1 MFTPQKRPVPNPRS
15 NVFASKGK
23 AVVVA
28 ESPVPAPPINS
39 LMESKSLARE
49 SEDDWRSFREA
60 GLLDEATLE
69 QRDRQAL
76 IDKVSK
82 LEREL
87 FDYQY
92 NMGLLLIEKKEWT
105 SSFEELRQEL
115 AEVQEILKREQSSH
129 LISLSE
135 VEKREENLRKALGM
149 EKQCV
154 ADLEKALRD
163 MEEEYA
169 QMKFS
174 SEKSLTDANTL
185 IVGIEEKSSEV
196 EEKMHAAEAKLAEV
210 NRKSSEL
217 EMKLQELETRES
229 VLQRE
234 RLSLVTERE
243 AHQATFYKQR
253 EDLGEWERKLHKREE
268 MLCELR
274 RSLSQR
280 EEKANEDVSIL
291 KQKERN
297 FEEVEKN
304 IDLSSSKLKER
315 EGDINNRL
323 ADLTVKEKEI
333 DSLRSLLEAKEKKLL
348 TLEEKLSARER
359 VEIQKLLDDQRA
371 ILDIKKQE
379 FELELEKKRKSFDE
393 EIINKVSALEQQ
405 EVETNHKEEKLG
417 KREQALDRKSGRVKE
432 KEKDLE
438 ARLKS
443 IIEREKS
450 VKAEEKT
457 LEMEKQQLIADKE
470 SLRILKDEIDKIGAE
485 TVQQESQIQEECQ
498 KLKLTEEER
507 SEHLRL
513 QSELKQ
519 EIEKCRH
526 QQELLLKELEDLKQE
541 REKFEKEW
549 EVLDEKRAE
558 VSEEQR
564 KIAEEKAKFE
574 QLWQLEEGRLRKEE
588 SAMRDKIQ
596 SELDAIRQEKESFEA
611 MMRHEQLVLSE
622 KTQNDRKKMHE
633 DFEMQRMNCETDLL
647 NGKDKMEKDLL
658 ERKRTFEEKKEKALS
673 EINHLKGVSERE
685 MQEIRS
691 ERDELE
697 KEKHEIKVNKEK
709 LKEQQLGMRKDI
721 DELDTLC
728 RRIYD
733 EREQFKHERSRFLE
747 FVEKHKSCKDCGEM
761 TRDFVLSDLR
771 LPDLEDGVA
780 LPVPRLADRSL
791 GNLFGDISGSL
802 CVSNIKKPHG
812 GLELG
817 DADSGGRMSWLR
829 KCTSRIFSVSPTKKS
844 EHVSASV
851 SGEELSPGVLVSKE
865 ATGCNIPEYEPQPSL
880 GVVNDSFDKQQHK
893 SDTTTKEVYD
903 GYAPSLDEH
912 SYMDSKV
919 EDIPEDSQQ
928 SEPKSDRRRPGRK
941 RKSGLNR
948 TRSVKAV
955 VEDAKLFLGK
965 NPEGTELNA
974 SVQPHEDSQGH
985 SSHTDEVTG
994 NTARKRRWA
1003 RTSRITESEQDA
1015 ADSDGQ
1021 SDSVTTGS
1029 RRKRR
1034 QTVAPASQSQ
1044 TPRYNLRRYKTASTS
1059 TALAAQTSSDL
1070 IKTGE
1075 VQAEVASAVETL
1087 PNPKAASILSPGVA
1101 EDNGKSTNLVQVT
1114 SVKNI
1119 EFIQKRAVK
1128 LKSTTDIVDDNIE
1141 VPKSVENL
1149 ELREEVNATQVCGDD
1164 DNNGSTIL
1172 EDDDEEE
1179 EEDDDDF
1186 EHRGEA
1192 SIGKKLWNFF
1202 TS

>member
-1 MFTPQKRPVPNPRS
+1 MFTPQRGVRNPRS
-15 NVFASKGK
+15 NVFGSKGK
-23 AVVVA
+23 AAAVA
-28 ESPVPAPPINS
+28 ESPVPAPPLNL
-39 LMESKSLARE
+39 LMENKSLARE
-49 SEDDWRSFREA
+49 SEDDWRRFREA
-60 GLLDEATLE
+60 GFLDEATLE

-76 IDKVSK
+76 IDKASK

-92 NMGLLLIEKKEWT
+92 NMGLLLIEKKEWA
-105 SSFEELRQEL
+105 SSFKELRQEL
-115 AEVQEILKREQSSH
+115 AEVQEILKREQTAH

-154 ADLEKALRD
+154 ANLEKALRD
-163 MEEEYA
+163 MEEEYT

-174 SEKSLTDANTL
+174 SKKRLADADVLVVGIKEKSL
-185 IVGIEEKSSEV
+185 EV
-196 EEKMHAAEAKLAEV
+196 EEKMHAADAKLAEV
-210 NRKSSEL
+210 NRKSTEL

-253 EDLGEWERKLHKREE
+253 EDLGEWERKLQKREE

-274 RSLSQR
+274 RCLSQR

-297 FEEVEKN
+297 FEAVEKK
-304 IDLSSSKLKER
+304 IDLSSSKLQER
-315 EGDINNRL
+315 ECDINNRL
-323 ADLTVKEKEI
+323 ADLVVKEKEV
-333 DSLRSLLEAKEKKLL
+333 DSLKSLLDAKEKKLL
-348 TLEEKLSARER
+348 SLEEKLTARER
-359 VEIQKLLDDQRA
+359 VEIQKILDDQRA

-379 FELELEKKRKSFDE
+379 FELELEMKRKSLDE

-405 EVETNHKEEKLG
+405 EVEINHKEEKLG

-432 KEKDLE
+432 KEKDFE

-443 IIEREKS
+443 VIERETF
-450 VKAEEKT
+450 VKAEEKRI
-457 LEMEKQQLIADKE
+457 EMEKQQLIADKE
-470 SLRILKDEIDKIGAE
+470 SLHILKDEIDNIGAE
-485 TVQQESQIQEECQ
+485 TVKQESQIQEECQ
-498 KLKLTEEER
+498 KLKITEEER
-507 SEHLRL
+507 SKHLRL

-519 EIEKCRH
+519 QIEKCRH
-526 QQELLLKELEDLKQE
+526 QQEMLLKELEDLKQE

-558 VSEEQR
+558 VSKEQS
-564 KIAEEKAKFE
+564 KIAEEKVKFE
-574 QLWQLEEGRLRKEE
+574 KSWQLEEGRLRKEE
-588 SAMRDKIQ
+588 SAMQDKIQ
-596 SELDAIRQEKESFEA
+596 SELDSIRLEKESFEA

-622 KTQNDRKKMHE
+622 KAQNDSKKMHE
-633 DFEMQRMNCETDLL
+633 DFEMQRMNYETDLL
-647 NGKDKMEKDLL
+647 NRQEKMEKDLL
-658 ERKRTFEEKKEKALS
+658 ERKRAFEEKKEKALS
-673 EINHLKGVSERE
+673 DINHLKGVSERE

-709 LKEQQLGMRKDI
+709 LIEQQLGMRKDI

-733 EREQFKHERSRFLE
+733 EREQFKHERNRFLE

-780 LPVPRLADRSL
+780 PSFPRLADRSL
-791 GNLFGDISGSL
+791 GNLCGNIAGSPY
-802 CVSNIKKPHG
+802 VSDTKKPLG

-829 KCTSRIFSVSPTKKS
+829 KCTSRIFSVSPIKKS

-851 SGEELSPGVLVSKE
+851 SGEELLPGVLVSKE
-865 ATGCNIPEYEPQPSL
+865 ATGCSIPEYEPRPSL
-880 GVVNDSFDKQQHK
+880 GMVNDSFDMQQHK
-893 SDTTTKEVYD
+893 SDNTIKEVCD

-919 EDIPEDSQQ
+919 QDIPEDSQQ
-928 SEPKSDRRRPGRK
+928 SELRSNRRRPGTGRK
-941 RKSGLNR
+941 PKSGMNR
-948 TRSVKAV
+948 TRSVKTV

-965 NPEGTELNA
+965 SPEDTELNA
-974 SVQPHEDSQGH
+974 SVQPHEDSQGI
-985 SSHTDEVTG
+985 SSHTEEVAG
-994 NTARKRRWA
+994 NTARKRRRG

-1015 ADSDGQ
+1015 ADSDGH
-1021 SDSVTTGS
+1021 SDSVTTGG
-1029 RRKRR
+1029 RRKRQ
-1034 QTVAPASQSQ
+1034 QTVAPSSQ
-1044 TPRYNLRRYKTASTS
+1044 TPRYNLRRHKTSST
-1059 TALAAQTSSDL
+1059 TVAAAQTSSDL

-1075 VQAEVASAVETL
+1075 TQAEVASTVETP
-1087 PNPKAASILSPGVA
+1087 PNPNASTTLSPGVDD
-1101 EDNGKSTNLVQVT
+1101 ENGKYTHLVQVT
-1114 SVKNI
+1114 SVKHV
-1119 EFIQKRAVK
+1119 ESLQDRAVK
-1128 LKSTTDIVDDNIE
+1128 LKLTTDIVDDNAE
-1141 VPKSVENL
+1141 APKSDEKL
-1149 ELREEVNATQVCGDD
+1149 ELSEEVNATQECGDD
-1164 DNNGSTIL
+1164 DDNGSPIL
-1172 EDDDEEE
+1172 EDDEEE
-1179 EEDDDDF
+1179 EEDDDF
-1186 EHRGEA
+1186 EHPGEA